1 MTRHSVGTYNTS
13 WNSQTI
19 RSQSVYL
26 AWFASLMVFGNV
38 SFLPNLL
45 MHAISSPLRSREC
58 FETRL
63 RKNTHRSC
71 LIVFKLEFP
80 INP

>member
-19 RSQSVYL
+19 RSCNVYV

-45 MHAISSPLRSREC
+45 MHAISSP
-58 FETRL
+58 
-63 RKNTHRSC
+63 
-71 LIVFKLEFP
+71 
-80 INP
+80 